1 MLVAL
6 VLLHWVTET
15 THGPLVLIGLY
26 GVWFV
31 WCMVY
36 GLYGVWFMV
45 CMVCIGGC
53 IGFGIVWYFVCH
65 WNTASVVAES
75 LPDSSYMP
83 LRRIQLQGSLQNV
96 LAEISNI
103 PRMYFNNV
111 GHALMRFCAIPT
123 KLFLLVYYVLL
134 CPADLFAL
142 CRLFSIFYL

>member
-1 MLVAL
+1 M
-6 VLLHWVTET
+6 
-15 THGPLVLIGLY
+15 
-26 GVWFV
+26 
-31 WCMVY
+31 
-36 GLYGVWFMV
+36 
-45 CMVCIGGC
+45 
-53 IGFGIVWYFVCH
+53 
-65 WNTASVVAES
+65 ASVVAES

-134 CPADLFAL
+134 CPAE
-142 CRLFSIFYL
+142 SIWPLPSFLYILLVGLADKKINSGIRYAVPDAFRSIVEFPR